1 MCLIT
6 PADQVEALRAAGVN
20 EFIYFGADALAINS
34 WLLEMIPNSQ
44 RIS

>member
-1 MCLIT
+1 V
-6 PADQVEALRAAGVN
+6 D